1 MFYLWLTIAVVLA
14 IIEMS
19 TVNLVSIWY
28 IISSIM
34 AMVISLFIDNIGIQ
48 VTVFVLGGTIL
59 LILTKDAIKKILP
72 EKIKTNIDRIIGME
86 GIVTKEITKKSPG
99 EVKVDGKHWTAIAEE
114 TISVDSTVE
123 ILEINS
129 TKLKVKKKEEYKNM
143 EN

>member
-1 MFYLWLTIAVVLA
+1 MFYVWLIITIALA

-28 IISSIM
+28 IISSIF
-34 AMVISLFIDNIGIQ
+34 AMIISLLTDNINIQ

-86 GIVTKEITKKSPG
+86 GIVTKEITKKVSG
-99 EVKVDGKHWTAIAEE
+99 EVKVDGKHWTAVAEE
-114 TISVDSTVE
+114 RIPVDTVVE

-129 TKLKVKKKEEYKNM
+129 TKLKVKKKEE
-143 EN
+143 